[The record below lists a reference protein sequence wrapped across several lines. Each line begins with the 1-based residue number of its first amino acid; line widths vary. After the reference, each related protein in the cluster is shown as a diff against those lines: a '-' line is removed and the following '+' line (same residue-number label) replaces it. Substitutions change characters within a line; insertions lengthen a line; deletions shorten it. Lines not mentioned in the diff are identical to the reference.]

1 MESSEQL
8 TRREQE
14 ILLLVAQGYENPE
27 IAAELGLGVCTV
39 RTHVSHILNKLGLA
53 NRAAAATYA
62 ACQGWIR
69 LEDLPPRGGEGV
81 GSSDLCPKNHPFVR

>member
-1 MESSEQL
+1 MESSERL

-14 ILLLVAQGYENPE
+14 ILLLVAEGYTNKE
-27 IAAELGLGVCTV
+27 IAAALGLSVDTV
-39 RTHVSHILNKLGLA
+39 RTHVSHILSKLGLA

-69 LEDLPPRGGEGV
+69 LEDLLPPPGGG
-81 GSSDLCPKNHPFVR
+81 GRHRQQ